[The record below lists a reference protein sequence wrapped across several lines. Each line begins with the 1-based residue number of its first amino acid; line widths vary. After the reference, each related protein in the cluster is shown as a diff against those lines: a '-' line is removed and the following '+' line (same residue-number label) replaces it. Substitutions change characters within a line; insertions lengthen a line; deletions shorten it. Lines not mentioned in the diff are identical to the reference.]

1 MVFQPLFLVADSV
14 RLANGNSSLE
24 GRVEIFYNNQWG
36 TICDD
41 GWDMNDANVV
51 CRQLGFPQAS
61 QALGNAHYGQGSDP
75 IWMDNVA
82 CTGSESYIHNCRHL
96 GWGKHNCGHGEDASV
111 VCSSRIP

>member
-1 MVFQPLFLVADSV
+1 MFLVADSV

-41 GWDMNDANVV
+41 DWDMNDANVV

-75 IWMDNVA
+75 IWMDDVS
-82 CTGSESYIHNCRHL
+82 CTGNESYIHNCRHL